1 MFPATIMLHAD
12 AGKMWKDQKML
23 PQLEQL
29 IDSIDI
35 MSLQITELDDIEC
48 LYYIA
53 LIRAH

>member
-1 MFPATIMLHAD
+1 MLHAD